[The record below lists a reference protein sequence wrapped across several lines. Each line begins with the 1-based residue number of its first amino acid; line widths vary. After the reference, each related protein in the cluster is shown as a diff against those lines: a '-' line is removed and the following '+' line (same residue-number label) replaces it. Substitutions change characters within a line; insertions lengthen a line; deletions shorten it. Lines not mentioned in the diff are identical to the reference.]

1 MDRITRRND
10 RDGEVKIKL
19 WVDVLCRNE
28 KGDVPCWYL
37 HVRRI
42 NFESIWRSS
51 YAKGTMLEFLEISLT
66 NISWFSK
73 LYKYA
78 RVDTIIK
85 ITVNFDYYIFLQI
98 QVYLFLRFV
107 QTHWETRIDIHFFQT
122 ITHFIVVA
130 TKKKKL

>member
-1 MDRITRRND
+1 MDRITRRDD
-10 RDGEVKIKL
+10 RDGEVKMKL

-28 KGDVPCWYL
+28 KGDVPWWYL

-78 RVDTIIK
+78 RVVTIIE
-85 ITVNFDYYIFLQI
+85 ITFIRGKLRPLHFSSNSGLPVFTVCSDTLGNSYRYKFLSNNN
-98 QVYLFLRFV
+98 VFYCSSR
-107 QTHWETRIDIHFFQT
+107 
-122 ITHFIVVA
+122 
-130 TKKKKL
+130 